1 MKRLTQHHVKARFVA
16 VGIWNTVFGYGIFCL
31 FETLFT
37 RHFSTK
43 FAGYMVA
50 MVVAQVLSVTNAYIC
65 HKFIT
70 FKSKAKGRA
79 IIAEYFRF
87 YATYI
92 VTFVIGLVL
101 LPAFVEIMG
110 MTPKI
115 AAAVITVICMV
126 VSYLGHSR
134 FSFRG

>member
-1 MKRLTQHHVKARFVA
+1 MSRFAQHHMKARFVA
-16 VGIWNTVFGYGIFCL
+16 VGIWNTIFGYGIFCL

-50 MVVAQVLSVTNAYIC
+50 MVVAQVLAVTNAYIC

-70 FKSKAKGRA
+70 FRSKAKGKA
-79 IIAEYFRF
+79 IITEYFRF
-87 YATYI
+87 YTTYI
-92 VTFVIGLVL
+92 VTFILGLVL
-101 LPAFVEIMG
+101 LPAFVEIMQ

-115 AAAVITVICMV
+115 AAAVITLICTV

>member
-1 MKRLTQHHVKARFVA
+1 MAKLMSHYVKVRFVV
-16 VGIWNTVFGYGIFCL
+16 VGIWNTIFGYGIFCL

-70 FKSKAKGRA
+70 FRSKAKGKA

-101 LPAFVEIMG
+101 LPAFVEIVG
-110 MTPKI
+110 ITPKI
-115 AAAVITVICMV
+115 AAAVITLICMV

-134 FSFRG
+134 FSFK